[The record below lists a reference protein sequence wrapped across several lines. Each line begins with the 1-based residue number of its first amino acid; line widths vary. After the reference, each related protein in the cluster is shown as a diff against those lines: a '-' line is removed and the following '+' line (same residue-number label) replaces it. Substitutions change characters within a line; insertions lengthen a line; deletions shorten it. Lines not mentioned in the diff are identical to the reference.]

1 MTALFTIVI
10 LINLVTT
17 IYINR
22 RNQQQLD
29 QMVDIIKRYQ
39 QINKEYREMIEML
52 LPEEELNGD

>member
-10 LINLVTT
+10 LLNLVIT
-17 IYINR
+17 IFINR

-29 QMVDIIKRYQ
+29 QMVDIIKRCQ

>member
-10 LINLVTT
+10 LLNLVTT

-22 RNQQQLD
+22 RNQQRLD

-52 LPEEELNGD
+52 LPEEELNGY